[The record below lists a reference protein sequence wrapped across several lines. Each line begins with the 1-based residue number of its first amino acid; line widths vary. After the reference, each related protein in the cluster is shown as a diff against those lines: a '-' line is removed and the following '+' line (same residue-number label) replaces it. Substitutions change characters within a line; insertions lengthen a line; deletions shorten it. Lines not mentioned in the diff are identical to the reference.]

1 MSIEKD
7 EIIIKMSSNDW
18 RRIFYLANDRLTETK
33 GYSDYKDNQKAVN
46 KLKDRYKQ
54 KEELLKYMNKIQKN
68 LTLLNSIDLL
78 NKFENLTIKD
88 TKEGLT
94 KDENKELNY
103 TYKEILRRIN
113 KE

>member
-1 MSIEKD
+1 M
-7 EIIIKMSSNDW
+7 
-18 RRIFYLANDRLTETK
+18 
-33 GYSDYKDNQKAVN
+33 Q
-46 KLKDRYKQ
+46 KDRYKQ

-78 NKFENLTIKD
+78 NNFEDLTIKD

-94 KDENKELNY
+94 EDENKELNY

>member
-1 MSIEKD
+1 M
-7 EIIIKMSSNDW
+7 
-18 RRIFYLANDRLTETK
+18 
-33 GYSDYKDNQKAVN
+33 Q
-46 KLKDRYKQ
+46 KDRYKQ

-94 KDENKELNY
+94 EDENKELNY